1 MQKAV
6 EIKNNGLT
14 LRGMLHIP
22 ENINEKVPM
31 VLIFHGFTGNKM
43 EPHFIFVKLSRMLEA
58 KGIASV
64 RFDFAGSG
72 ESDGDFVD
80 MTISK
85 ELEDAKAI
93 LNYTKA
99 LDYVDPSKIGV
110 VGLSMGGAVA
120 SMLAGD
126 CKEDIQSLCLW
137 APAGNMGQLV
147 TYGRS
152 EEDIKGMRSLGY
164 WDIGGFLVGTG
175 FLDDVLKLDIF
186 ARAAAYDKNVLL
198 LHGDK
203 DATVPFTTSE
213 KYLEVYE
220 SRAVLHTVEGGDH
233 TFNMKAWE
241 EEVLEYTIG
250 FFEGEF
256 NLA

>member
-6 EIKNNGLT
+6 EIKNNSLT

-22 ENINEKVPM
+22 ENINGKVPM

-93 LNYTKA
+93 LNYTKT
-99 LDYVDPSKIGV
+99 LDFVDQSKIGV

-126 CKEDIQSLCLW
+126 CKEDIKSLCLW

-164 WDIGGFLVGTG
+164 WDVGGYLVGTG

-186 ARAAAYDKNVLL
+186 ARAATFDKNVLV

-256 NLA
+256 DLV